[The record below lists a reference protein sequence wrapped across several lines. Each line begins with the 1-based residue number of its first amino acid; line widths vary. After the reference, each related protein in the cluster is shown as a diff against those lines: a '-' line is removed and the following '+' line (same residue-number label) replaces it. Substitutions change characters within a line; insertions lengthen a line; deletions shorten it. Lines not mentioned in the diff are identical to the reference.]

1 MTNMIETLLR
11 LKKEADN
18 IVDVLYQGY
27 QTVSQNLNERIYEN
41 TREKEEDR
49 EPRKEEKSNEYYF
62 LRETMINKLWQLP
75 ELLRQYGITENE
87 ITHVLGKNPVKQFEM
102 DANRLSLIYG
112 DIMETFSART
122 QYEIGIIDE
131 NGNLRINP
139 VNFCYKTNTKEEND
153 LNVINKVNEYFE
165 NEQKETRLG
174 FLKNQI
180 TMLREKISS
189 NSAVDAENKLF
200 VKLIKEYFAININDK
215 NISSLEELQHDEYYN
230 YLSFSDKIDI
240 ERYLFNS

>member
-18 IVDVLYQGY
+18 VVDVLYQGY
-27 QTVSQNLNERIYEN
+27 QTLSQNLNERIYEN
-41 TREKEEDR
+41 YNKEEDS
-49 EPRKEEKSNEYYF
+49 EPLKEEKSNEYYF

-112 DIMETFSART
+112 NIMEDFSAKT
-122 QYEIGIIDE
+122 QYEMGIIDE
-131 NGNLRINP
+131 DGNLRINP

-180 TMLREKISS
+180 TVLREKISS

-215 NISSLEELQHDEYYN
+215 IISSLEELQQDEYYN

>member
-1 MTNMIETLLR
+1 MTNMIETFLR

-87 ITHVLGKNPVKQFEM
+87 ITHVLGENPVKQFEM

-215 NISSLEELQHDEYYN
+215 VISSLEELQNDEYYN